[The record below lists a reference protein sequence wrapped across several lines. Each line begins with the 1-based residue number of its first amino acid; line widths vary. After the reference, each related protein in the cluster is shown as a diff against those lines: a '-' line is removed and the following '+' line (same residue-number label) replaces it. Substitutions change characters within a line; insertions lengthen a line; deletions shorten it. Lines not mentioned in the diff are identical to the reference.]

1 MRSNA
6 IILYPDGGNF
16 SIIDNTSDN
25 NKDLGFL
32 KKYLHLPDDYIETP
46 LYDATNK
53 FGENYVLL
61 RNTSCL
67 GEYKIKNERAS
78 NLIGEDVY
86 WNCAV
91 MKAVDPSKPLYDLEF
106 DFMEE
111 EDIVKILNMSKKST

>member
-1 MRSNA
+1 MKSNA
-6 IILYPDGGNF
+6 IVLYVDGNF
-16 SIIDNTSDN
+16 SVIDNTSDN
-25 NKDLGFL
+25 NKDVGFL
-32 KKYLHLPDDYIETP
+32 KKYLHIPNDYIETH
-46 LYDATNK
+46 LYDATDK
-53 FGENYVLL
+53 FEVKYVLF

-78 NLIGEDVY
+78 NLVGEDVY

-91 MKAVDPSKPLYDLEF
+91 MKVLDSSKPLYDLEF

>member
-53 FGENYVLL
+53 VGEYVLI

-67 GEYKIKNERAS
+67 GGYKIRNEYAS
-78 NLIGEDVY
+78 NFVGEDVY
-86 WNCAV
+86 WNCAI
-91 MKAVDPSKPLYDLEF
+91 MKVLDTSKPLYDLEF

-111 EDIVKILNMSKKST
+111 EDIVKILNMCKKST